1 MSVIKIANRVTFKT
15 WKRKQTFL
23 VFHDPRILS
32 SPLLSSS
39 RNHPTMLTFVAL
51 IFLMPTSL
59 PRAGDLFF
67 PLSIQQRFAWNP
79 CNFDPSNDNRPS
91 HRAWSRYVAFP
102 ITPLRATLFY
112 LIGLR
117 GEKAPRSCE
126 SQAIHSIPIS
136 FSRYECRKSN
146 ICVRNRPKI

>member
-1 MSVIKIANRVTFKT
+1 MTFKT

-23 VFHDPRILS
+23 VFHDP
-32 SPLLSSS
+32 LLSSLW
-39 RNHPTMLTFVAL
+39 NHPTMLTFVAL

-117 GEKAPRSCE
+117 GEKARSCE

>member
-1 MSVIKIANRVTFKT
+1 MTFKT

-23 VFHDPRILS
+23 VFHDP
-32 SPLLSSS
+32 LLSSLW
-39 RNHPTMLTFVAL
+39 NHPTMLTFVAL

-102 ITPLRATLFY
+102 PLRATLFY